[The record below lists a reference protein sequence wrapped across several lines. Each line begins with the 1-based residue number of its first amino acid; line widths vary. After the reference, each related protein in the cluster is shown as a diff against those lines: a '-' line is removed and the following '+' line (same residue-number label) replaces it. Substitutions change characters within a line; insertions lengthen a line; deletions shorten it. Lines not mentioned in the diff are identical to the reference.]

1 MDTLWRLIPVDPQA
15 QVLIGIA
22 FGSVLGLV
30 IVAAWGLLDLPVTW
44 RIGL

>member
-1 MDTLWRLIPVDPQA
+1 MDILWQLLPVDLLA
-15 QVLIGIA
+15 QVLIGMA

-44 RIGL
+44 RGP